1 MTLDTTVL
9 TFRLKSSL
17 GKEKKCTLT
26 DMQACLHGIT
36 DMPYLVDFLQSNS
49 NLIEYLNFPNTR
61 MVAVEVSL
69 LHKIMIDKAMI
80 SASLFS

>member
-1 MTLDTTVL
+1 M
-9 TFRLKSSL
+9 K
-17 GKEKKCTLT
+17 
-26 DMQACLHGIT
+26 GIA
-36 DMPYLVDFLQSNS
+36 DMPYLVDFLQSDS